1 MECIVLAGGF
11 ARRLL
16 PLTENTP
23 KPLLPVGGRP
33 ILAYT
38 TDKLKGLPGLG
49 RVYITTNRRFWH
61 HFRDFIDAECGDL
74 QCELFIEDADSE
86 GQKLGSVGALHHLV
100 ERAGLRGDCLVIGG
114 DNLFDFPLGDLVALH
129 RRHSASVV
137 ALHEVESREK
147 ARLYGIARL
156 GPDGRVTELLE
167 KPPDPPST
175 LASTACYLFTGDAMA
190 SLETYL
196 REGNP
201 PDAAGHFVAWLCRR
215 LPVWGYPFK
224 GLWFDI
230 GSKESYAEADELF
243 WNLRGGR
250 PKTL

>member
-1 MECIVLAGGF
+1 MDCIILAGGF

-38 TDKLKGLPGLG
+38 TGRLKGLGGLG
-49 RVYITTNRRFWH
+49 KVYITTNRRFRH

-74 QCELFIEDADSE
+74 RCELFIEDADCE

-100 ERAGLRGDCLVIGG
+100 AKTGMHGDCLVIGG
-114 DNLFDFPLGDLVALH
+114 DNLFDFDLGDLVALH
-129 RRHSASVV
+129 RRRAASVV
-137 ALHEVESREK
+137 ALHDVGSPEK

-156 GPDGRVTELLE
+156 GPDGRMLDFVE
-167 KPPDPPST
+167 KPASPPST
-175 LASTACYLFTGDAMA
+175 LASTACYLFSGEAMR
-190 SLETYL
+190 SIPVYIG
-196 REGNP
+196 EGNS
-201 PDAAGHFVAWLCRR
+201 PDAAGNFVAWLCRR
-215 LPVWGYPFK
+215 LPVFGYPFK

-243 WNLRGGR
+243 WKMKGGR
-250 PKTL
+250 PQA